1 MFTEK
6 NETLKTTV
14 SMREKIGLYILMGRN
29 ETLKTMGPWGT
40 KNRGI
45 YIYGKKWN
53 PWNSGLEDDIKVAVV
68 TDNNTYNLYSCP

>member
-29 ETLKTMGPWGT
+29 ETLKTMVSMRNKKQG
-40 KNRGI
+40 
-45 YIYGKKWN
+45 YIY
-53 PWNSGLEDDIKVAVV
+53 LR
-68 TDNNTYNLYSCP
+68 